1 MSDNN
6 AIKSPKPELP
16 AESGRGGQQVK
27 PKVGF
32 YWCASCG
39 GCEESV
45 VDLAEDILFVTENV
59 DIVFWPV
66 AIDFKKTDLEDM
78 ADGSILASMIN
89 GAVRTSENEE
99 MARLIRKKSK
109 LVIAYGACAH
119 LGGIPSLANE
129 FERGEIIKYVYQDA
143 PSVINTEGT
152 VPMREFKHNSNTITL
167 PEFRKMVRT
176 LDQVIDV
183 DYYLPGCPPTPKLLK
198 EAILTLL
205 SGKLPPK
212 GTVLSPDFA
221 LCDQCPRKDTKPE
234 KLSFTQF
241 LRPHQVWADKEKCLL
256 SQGIICMGPATR
268 AGCEALCISGN
279 MPCTGC
285 FGPTSRVKD
294 QGAKILSSICSNMEP
309 KTEDR
314 IDKILDEI
322 PDPLGT
328 FYRYG
333 LAASLLRKK
342 NIEEG
347 VTENGS

>member
-1 MSDNN
+1 MFNPTSTPSL
-6 AIKSPKPELP
+6 IET
-16 AESGRGGQQVK
+16 RMK
-27 PKVGF
+27 PKIGF

-39 GCEESV
+39 GCEESI
-45 VDLAEDILFVTENV
+45 VDLAEDILFIADKV

-66 AIDFKKTDLEDM
+66 AMDFKKSDLEKM
-78 ADGSILASMIN
+78 EDGSILATMVN

-99 MARLIRKKSK
+99 MARLIRKKSR

-119 LGGIPSLANE
+119 LGGIPSLANG
-129 FERGEIIKYVYQDA
+129 FEKSEILKYVYKDA
-143 PSVINTEGT
+143 PTVVNDEGT
-152 VPMREFKHNSNTITL
+152 LPLESFKHNSKTLTL
-167 PEFRKMVRT
+167 PGFRNMVRT

-198 EAILTLL
+198 EAVLTLL
-205 SGKLPPK
+205 SGELPPK
-212 GTVLSPDFA
+212 GTVLAPDEA
-221 LCDQCPRKDTKPE
+221 LCEQCPRKDSKPDN
-234 KLSFTQF
+234 LSFTQF
-241 LRPHQVWADKEKCLL
+241 VRPHQVWADKEKCLL
-256 SQGIICMGPATR
+256 AQGIICMGPATR
-268 AGCEALCISGN
+268 AGCESLCISGN

-294 QGAKILSSICSNMEP
+294 QGAKILSSICSNIEP

-314 IDKILDEI
+314 IDKVLDEI

-333 LAASLLRKK
+333 LSSSLLKKK

-347 VTENGS
+347 VTEHGS